1 MDRILLFVW
10 AIAAAGFT
18 IAGAVGLSKGSRA
31 GWLYLLA
38 AVLVIVALWQS
49 WRRLAASMRD
59 GGATHN

>member
-18 IAGAVGLSKGSRA
+18 IAGVVDLSKGSRA

-49 WRRLAASMRD
+49 WRRLAASMRN